1 MDERI
6 EIEHWKKLYQNAAE
20 QLRKYEHENVMYH
33 KRAITK
39 AQIGYNIA
47 YNKAIRAIWELW
59 SDGLVTC
66 NLEIFMDNFQKKME
80 E

>member
-6 EIEHWKKLYQNAAE
+6 EIEHWKKMYQTAAE
-20 QLRKYEHENVMYH
+20 QLRKYEHDNVMYH

-47 YNKAIRAIWELW
+47 YNKAIRAILEVWQEV
-59 SDGLVTC
+59 VTC
-66 NLEIFMDNFQKKME
+66 RLDEFMDRFQKKME

>member
-6 EIEHWKKLYQNAAE
+6 EIEHWKRLYQEAAE
-20 QLRKYEHENVMYH
+20 QLRKYEHDNVMYH

-47 YNKAIRAIWELW
+47 YNKATRAILEVWQEV
-59 SDGLVTC
+59 VTC
-66 NLEIFMDNFQKKME
+66 RLEEFMDRFQKKME

>member
-20 QLRKYEHENVMYH
+20 QLRKYETDNVMYH

-59 SDGLVTC
+59 KVGFL
-66 NLEIFMDNFQKKME
+66 NLEKFMDEFQKMME

>member
-20 QLRKYEHENVMYH
+20 QLRKYETDNVMYH

-47 YNKAIRAIWELW
+47 YNKAIRTILELW
-59 SDGLVTC
+59 KVDFL
-66 NLEIFMDNFQKKME
+66 NLEEFMDEFQKMME

>member
-1 MDERI
+1 MNVI
-6 EIEHWKKLYQNAAE
+6 ELEHWKKMYQTAAE
-20 QLRKYEHENVMYH
+20 QLQKYEHDNVMYH

-47 YNKAIRAIWELW
+47 YNKAIRAVLEVWQEV
-59 SDGLVTC
+59 VTC
-66 NLEIFMDNFQKKME
+66 NLEEFMDRFQKKME